1 MKNNKVKILLIS
13 LFCTNIFTSSIA
25 LANPEDDA
33 KNFAAQFKK
42 SSLTELTETTTS
54 KPSKTAEAIL
64 EELQS
69 KSKNDINISNKINE
83 TPDKPVELFGEGI
96 SPNYKYNPV
105 PPDDIS
111 ITNKNDLINYA
122 GPKYNFDWQGA
133 PLTTV
138 FYALGKIS
146 NTNIVVVDTD
156 DLSDAK
162 VYATFNNATIEEII
176 KYLTATY
183 GLNYTFENGN
193 YIVAKDKDTM
203 LQSQRFLIHYADKE
217 KIKEEIKALGIDETN
232 IYSNDQYGAITITG
246 NSYELEQAAKLIK
259 SIDKPITQC
268 LIVAQLIESTHTKD
282 LEAGLNYTMPSYTH
296 NVDDPLS
303 HQNWGTKMTF
313 GVTSALNEALTKGK
327 VLSRPIITTENGNE
341 ATLFM
346 GDRVP
351 IPQQSTGDGTTNITF
366 DYQDVGTTL
375 KIKPNIDK
383 STGVVSLNVTTEI
396 KNITKYISQGGMQAP
411 QISSREAK
419 TIAHLKSGQTFV
431 IGGLMSKEDFDT
443 ISGIPILRE
452 LPILGK
458 LFEYHKKNKSN
469 TEVFIAITPYII
481 GENDNPNNIICDI
494 KGDK

>member
-13 LFCTNIFTSSIA
+13 LCCTNIFTSSIA
-25 LANPEDDA
+25 LANPEDEA

-42 SSLTELTETTTS
+42 TSLTETTTS
-54 KPSKTAEAIL
+54 KTAESVL

-69 KSKNDINISNKINE
+69 KNKKNINITTKINE
-83 TPDKPVELFGEGI
+83 TPDKPLELFGEGI
-96 SPNYKYNPV
+96 SPNYKYSPV
-105 PPDDIS
+105 PSDDIS
-111 ITNKNDLINYA
+111 INSKKDFINYT

-133 PLTTV
+133 SLTKV
-138 FYALGKIS
+138 FYALGRIS
-146 NTNIVVVDTD
+146 NTNVIVVDSD

-162 VYATFNNATIEEII
+162 VYGTFNNVTIEEII
-176 KYLTATY
+176 RYLTATY

-217 KIKEEIKALGIDETN
+217 KIKEEIKTLGIDETN
-232 IYSNDQYGAITITG
+232 IYSNEQYGAITVTG

-296 NVDDPLS
+296 NIDDPLS

-313 GVTSALNEALTKGK
+313 GITSALNEALTNGK

-443 ISGIPILRE
+443 ISGIPVLRE

-481 GENDNPNNIICDI
+481 GENDNPNNIVYDI
-494 KGDK
+494 KGDKQ